1 MKGWSEVIP
10 VCQEA
15 TQDVDGKRTQSTY
28 TFHSHD
34 GLYTFIQNG
43 IASVAGPLCV
53 GGNLGQDVTHLVA
66 GIRMTLAKHTQQP
79 QHLCA
84 KDSRQSSTCHGCHK
98 RLIVCA

>member
-53 GGNLGQDVTHLVA
+53 GGNLCQDVTHLVA